1 MNPAVEHDVFLPT
14 EEGRDDAGAT
24 NLGPGA
30 ERYELEKLARVIV
43 VVVVAVVVVLL
54 LFLLLLLFRGRCCRH
69 RYASLFSL
77 LLLLSNGELNWKI
90 GSSFLKSARERERER
105 DKAVSSLAS
114 LRKENNNNRQKARR
128 KKERMNRTSAFQRLV
143 AEHRP
148 QEEEEEDEATTHHH
162 HHRAIGNDERIRFAK
177 AVVTSARNALSLAK
191 ATATAIEHH
200 QLETYFDHGDVDG
213 IVEKTKS
220 SSLFLDGIG
229 GVKTSRRKG
238 TISGPSKTKDIEAAR
253 DSIEREIV
261 ECIRECQKH
270 VDRCEALI
278 ASGWNSSSSSS
289 WATLK
294 LKHAPQ
300 FVAHLHGVALIAS
313 ERIEEVAK
321 TLDAMR
327 ARRFREQAEKARQ
340 LERRRGGDE
349 RVGVEA
355 VAKDLMRRRV
365 VKGRTSGD
373 VGESS
378 NNSFSQQQQQQ
389 QQQQEFVNDSEA
401 LVAELVEISRGTQR
415 AESKIVE
422 LSALSSMFANVVSKQ
437 SQQIERVYA
446 EALKSTKFLEV
457 GNVEMRKTISR
468 RRSGSSYMAF
478 VFFVATFAV
487 LFLDWFND

>member
-30 ERYELEKLARVIV
+30 ERYELEKLARV
-43 VVVVAVVVVLL
+43 VVVVAVVVLL
-54 LFLLLLLFRGRCCRH
+54 LFLLLLFRGRCCRH
-69 RYASLFSL
+69 RYASLFS

-90 GSSFLKSARERERER
+90 GSSFLKSARERER

-114 LRKENNNNRQKARR
+114 LRKENNRRARR
-128 KKERMNRTSAFQRLV
+128 KKERMDRTSAFQRLV

-261 ECIRECQKH
+261 ECVRECQKH

-389 QQQQEFVNDSEA
+389 QEFVNDSEA

>member
-1 MNPAVEHDVFLPT
+1 MD
-14 EEGRDDAGAT
+14 
-24 NLGPGA
+24 
-30 ERYELEKLARVIV
+30 
-43 VVVVAVVVVLL
+43 
-54 LFLLLLLFRGRCCRH
+54 
-69 RYASLFSL
+69 
-77 LLLLSNGELNWKI
+77 
-90 GSSFLKSARERERER
+90 
-105 DKAVSSLAS
+105 
-114 LRKENNNNRQKARR
+114 
-128 KKERMNRTSAFQRLV
+128 RTSAFQRLV

-148 QEEEEEDEATTHHH
+148 QSSSSGGVSDDEAKTHHH
-162 HHRAIGNDERIRFAK
+162 HHHHHHHRTIGDDERIRFAK
-177 AVVTSARNALSLAK
+177 AIVTSARNALSLAK

-389 QQQQEFVNDSEA
+389 QEFVNDSEA

>member
-30 ERYELEKLARVIV
+30 ERYELEKLARVV
-43 VVVVAVVVVLL
+43 VVVVVLL
-54 LFLLLLLFRGRCCRH
+54 LFLLLLFRGRCCRH
-69 RYASLFSL
+69 RYASLFS

-114 LRKENNNNRQKARR
+114 LRKENNRRARR

-148 QEEEEEDEATTHHH
+148 QEEEEEDEATTHHHH

-229 GVKTSRRKG
+229 GVKTSGRKG
-238 TISGPSKTKDIEAAR
+238 TISGPSKDIEAAR

-261 ECIRECQKH
+261 ECVRECQKH

-389 QQQQEFVNDSEA
+389 QEFVNDSEA
-401 LVAELVEISRGTQR
+401 LVAELVDISRGTQR

>member
-30 ERYELEKLARVIV
+30 ERYELEKLARVV
-43 VVVVAVVVVLL
+43 VVVVVLL
-54 LFLLLLLFRGRCCRH
+54 LFLLLLFRGRCCRH
-69 RYASLFSL
+69 RYASLFS

-114 LRKENNNNRQKARR
+114 LRKENNRRARR
-128 KKERMNRTSAFQRLV
+128 KKERMDRTSAFQRLV

-378 NNSFSQQQQQQ
+378 NNSFSQQQQQ
-389 QQQQEFVNDSEA
+389 
-401 LVAELVEISRGTQR
+401 
-415 AESKIVE
+415 
-422 LSALSSMFANVVSKQ
+422 LSL
-437 SQQIERVYA
+437 IH
-446 EALKSTKFLEV
+446 
-457 GNVEMRKTISR
+457 I
-468 RRSGSSYMAF
+468 
-478 VFFVATFAV
+478 
-487 LFLDWFND
+487 

>member
-1 MNPAVEHDVFLPT
+1 MENW
-14 EEGRDDAGAT
+14 
-24 NLGPGA
+24 
-30 ERYELEKLARVIV
+30 I
-43 VVVVAVVVVLL
+43 
-54 LFLLLLLFRGRCCRH
+54 LFLKKRQ
-69 RYASLFSL
+69 
-77 LLLLSNGELNWKI
+77 
-90 GSSFLKSARERERER
+90 RERERER

-148 QEEEEEDEATTHHH
+148 QEEEEEDEATTHHHH

-389 QQQQEFVNDSEA
+389 QQQQQEFVNDSEA

>member
-114 LRKENNNNRQKARR
+114 LRKENNKNRQKARR

-148 QEEEEEDEATTHHH
+148 QEEEEEEDEATTHHHH

-289 WATLK
+289 SSWATLK
-294 LKHAPQ
+294 LKHAL
-300 FVAHLHGVALIAS
+300 VAHLHGVALIAS

-378 NNSFSQQQQQQ
+378 NNSFSQQQ

>member
-1 MNPAVEHDVFLPT
+1 LSSSLRESFLSSSSF
-14 EEGRDDAGAT
+14 EWRI
-24 NLGPGA
+24 
-30 ERYELEKLARVIV
+30 ELENWI
-43 VVVVAVVVVLL
+43 
-54 LFLLLLLFRGRCCRH
+54 LFLKKRQ
-69 RYASLFSL
+69 
-77 LLLLSNGELNWKI
+77 
-90 GSSFLKSARERERER
+90 RERER

-114 LRKENNNNRQKARR
+114 LRKENNRRARR
-128 KKERMNRTSAFQRLV
+128 KKERMDRTSAFQRLV

-389 QQQQEFVNDSEA
+389 QEFVNDSEA

>member
-30 ERYELEKLARVIV
+30 ERYELEKLARV
-43 VVVVAVVVVLL
+43 VVVVAVVVLL
-54 LFLLLLLFRGRCCRH
+54 LFLLLLFRGRCCRH
-69 RYASLFSL
+69 RYASLFS

-90 GSSFLKSARERERER
+90 GSSFLKSARERER

-114 LRKENNNNRQKARR
+114 LRKENNRRARR

-261 ECIRECQKH
+261 ECVRECQKH

-389 QQQQEFVNDSEA
+389 QQEFVNDSEA

>member
-1 MNPAVEHDVFLPT
+1 
-14 EEGRDDAGAT
+14 
-24 NLGPGA
+24 
-30 ERYELEKLARVIV
+30 
-43 VVVVAVVVVLL
+43 
-54 LFLLLLLFRGRCCRH
+54 
-69 RYASLFSL
+69 
-77 LLLLSNGELNWKI
+77 
-90 GSSFLKSARERERER
+90 
-105 DKAVSSLAS
+105 
-114 LRKENNNNRQKARR
+114 
-128 KKERMNRTSAFQRLV
+128 MNRTSAFQRLV

-148 QEEEEEDEATTHHH
+148 QEEEEEDEATTHHHH

-365 VKGRTSGD
+365 VKGRASGD

>member
-1 MNPAVEHDVFLPT
+1 MD
-14 EEGRDDAGAT
+14 
-24 NLGPGA
+24 
-30 ERYELEKLARVIV
+30 
-43 VVVVAVVVVLL
+43 
-54 LFLLLLLFRGRCCRH
+54 
-69 RYASLFSL
+69 
-77 LLLLSNGELNWKI
+77 
-90 GSSFLKSARERERER
+90 
-105 DKAVSSLAS
+105 
-114 LRKENNNNRQKARR
+114 
-128 KKERMNRTSAFQRLV
+128 RTSAFQHLV

-148 QEEEEEDEATTHHH
+148 QSSSSGGVSDEAKTH
-162 HHRAIGNDERIRFAK
+162 RVGDERIRFAK

-191 ATATAIEHH
+191 ATATAIEQH
-200 QLETYFDHGDVDG
+200 QLETYFDQDIDG
-213 IVEKTKS
+213 IADVATS
-220 SSLFLDGIG
+220 SSFLDGIG
-229 GVKTSRRKG
+229 GVKTRRKG
-238 TISGPSKTKDIEAAR
+238 TISVPSKTKDIEAAR

-261 ECIRECQKH
+261 ECVRECQKH

-327 ARRFREQAEKARQ
+327 ARRFREQAEKARR

-365 VKGRTSGD
+365 VKSRTSGD

-389 QQQQEFVNDSEA
+389 QQQEFVNNSEA
-401 LVAELVEISRGTQR
+401 LVVELVEISRGTQR

>member
-54 LFLLLLLFRGRCCRH
+54 LFLLLLFRGRCCRH
-69 RYASLFSL
+69 RYASLFS

-90 GSSFLKSARERERER
+90 GSSFLKSARERER

-114 LRKENNNNRQKARR
+114 LRKENNRRARR

-148 QEEEEEDEATTHHH
+148 QEEEEDEATTHHH

-327 ARRFREQAEKARQ
+327 AKRFREQAEKARQ

-378 NNSFSQQQQQQ
+378 NNSFSQQQ

>member
-1 MNPAVEHDVFLPT
+1 MENW
-14 EEGRDDAGAT
+14 
-24 NLGPGA
+24 
-30 ERYELEKLARVIV
+30 I
-43 VVVVAVVVVLL
+43 
-54 LFLLLLLFRGRCCRH
+54 LFLKKRQ
-69 RYASLFSL
+69 
-77 LLLLSNGELNWKI
+77 
-90 GSSFLKSARERERER
+90 RERER

-148 QEEEEEDEATTHHH
+148 QEEEEEDEATTHHHH

-389 QQQQEFVNDSEA
+389 QEFVNDSEA

>member
-1 MNPAVEHDVFLPT
+1 MD
-14 EEGRDDAGAT
+14 
-24 NLGPGA
+24 
-30 ERYELEKLARVIV
+30 
-43 VVVVAVVVVLL
+43 
-54 LFLLLLLFRGRCCRH
+54 
-69 RYASLFSL
+69 
-77 LLLLSNGELNWKI
+77 
-90 GSSFLKSARERERER
+90 
-105 DKAVSSLAS
+105 
-114 LRKENNNNRQKARR
+114 
-128 KKERMNRTSAFQRLV
+128 RTSAFQHLV

-148 QEEEEEDEATTHHH
+148 QSSSSGGVSDEAKTH
-162 HHRAIGNDERIRFAK
+162 RVGDERIRFAK

-191 ATATAIEHH
+191 ATATAIEQH
-200 QLETYFDHGDVDG
+200 QLETYFDQDIDG
-213 IVEKTKS
+213 IADVATS
-220 SSLFLDGIG
+220 SSFLDGIG
-229 GVKTSRRKG
+229 GVKTRRKG
-238 TISGPSKTKDIEAAR
+238 TISVPSKTPKDIEAAR

-261 ECIRECQKH
+261 ECVRECQKH

-327 ARRFREQAEKARQ
+327 ARRFREQAEKARR

-365 VKGRTSGD
+365 VKSRTSGD

-378 NNSFSQQQQQQ
+378 NNSFSQQQ

>member
-1 MNPAVEHDVFLPT
+1 
-14 EEGRDDAGAT
+14 
-24 NLGPGA
+24 
-30 ERYELEKLARVIV
+30 
-43 VVVVAVVVVLL
+43 
-54 LFLLLLLFRGRCCRH
+54 
-69 RYASLFSL
+69 
-77 LLLLSNGELNWKI
+77 
-90 GSSFLKSARERERER
+90 
-105 DKAVSSLAS
+105 
-114 LRKENNNNRQKARR
+114 
-128 KKERMNRTSAFQRLV
+128 MNRTSAFQRLV

-148 QEEEEEDEATTHHH
+148 QEEEEEDEAKTHHHH
-162 HHRAIGNDERIRFAK
+162 HHRAIGNDDERIRFAK

-229 GVKTSRRKG
+229 GVKTSGWKG
-238 TISGPSKTKDIEAAR
+238 TISGPSKDIEAAR

-261 ECIRECQKH
+261 ECVRECQKH

-389 QQQQEFVNDSEA
+389 QEFVNDSEA

>member
-1 MNPAVEHDVFLPT
+1 MD
-14 EEGRDDAGAT
+14 
-24 NLGPGA
+24 
-30 ERYELEKLARVIV
+30 
-43 VVVVAVVVVLL
+43 
-54 LFLLLLLFRGRCCRH
+54 
-69 RYASLFSL
+69 
-77 LLLLSNGELNWKI
+77 
-90 GSSFLKSARERERER
+90 
-105 DKAVSSLAS
+105 
-114 LRKENNNNRQKARR
+114 
-128 KKERMNRTSAFQRLV
+128 RTSAFQRLV

-148 QEEEEEDEATTHHH
+148 QEEEDHH
-162 HHRAIGNDERIRFAK
+162 HHRAIGNDDERIRFAK

-191 ATATAIEHH
+191 ATSTAIEHH

-261 ECIRECQKH
+261 ECVRECQKH

-389 QQQQEFVNDSEA
+389 QQQQQEFVNDSEA

>member
-30 ERYELEKLARVIV
+30 ERYELEKLARV
-43 VVVVAVVVVLL
+43 VVVVAVVVLL
-54 LFLLLLLFRGRCCRH
+54 LFLLLLFRGRCCRH
-69 RYASLFSL
+69 RYASLFS

-90 GSSFLKSARERERER
+90 GSSFLKSARERER

-114 LRKENNNNRQKARR
+114 LRKENNRRARR

-148 QEEEEEDEATTHHH
+148 QEEEEEDEATTHHHH

-389 QQQQEFVNDSEA
+389 QEFVNDSEA